1 MNFTSNKMVR
11 AGACWMALSFAVVPG
26 VALAQNAPAD
36 QNQTSDGAWRRV
48 GDPTPSDP
56 SFSAGD
62 PQNNPDPQYSR
73 DAQNP
78 DARYQDP
85 NQGLGPGPS
94 PNYTVP
100 PRLTM
105 PTGAFVTVRI
115 NQPLSSD
122 RNQAGD
128 AFSASLVQPL
138 IVDGVIVAERGQTIG
153 GRVVEAQKAGRV
165 EGTSRLKIQ
174 LTDLT
179 LVDGQ
184 VVPVQS
190 QLISR
195 NGPTSVGRDAG
206 AIAGTTAVGAAIG
219 AGVGWGTGAAIG
231 AGAGAVVGT
240 IGVLLTRGH
249 PTIIG
254 PESVLTFR
262 VEAPVTIATD
272 RAPQAF
278 RFVAANDYNRA
289 PGLQSRPGGPPPPPG
304 SPYGAPGYVAGYPGY
319 GYGYP
324 GYPYYGYPYGYPY
337 YGPGFG
343 VYIGPG
349 FYGRGFYGRGFRR

>member
-1 MNFTSNKMVR
+1 
-11 AGACWMALSFAVVPG
+11 
-26 VALAQNAPAD
+26 
-36 QNQTSDGAWRRV
+36 
-48 GDPTPSDP
+48 
-56 SFSAGD
+56 
-62 PQNNPDPQYSR
+62 
-73 DAQNP
+73 
-78 DARYQDP
+78 
-85 NQGLGPGPS
+85 
-94 PNYTVP
+94 
-100 PRLTM
+100 
-105 PTGAFVTVRI
+105 
-115 NQPLSSD
+115 
-122 RNQAGD
+122 
-128 AFSASLVQPL
+128 
-138 IVDGVIVAERGQTIG
+138 
-153 GRVVEAQKAGRV
+153 V

-184 VVPVQS
+184 VVPIQS

-249 PTIIG
+249 PTILG

-278 RFVAANDYNRA
+278 RFVAPNDYNRA
-289 PGLQSRPGGPPPPPG
+289 PGFQSRGVAPPPPG
-304 SPYGAPGYVAGYPGY
+304 APYYGAGYAA
-319 GYGYP
+319 
-324 GYPYYGYPYGYPY
+324 GYPYYGYPYYGYPY
-337 YGPGFG
+337 YGYPYWGPGFG
-343 VYIGPG
+343 LYFGPG